1 VHALA
6 TIMDREK
13 NILIP
18 DWAEGIYVPDEEDMG
33 YLTDKAARIDFG
45 ILKDEMGVEDF
56 ALDRDGVDALK
67 ARTYEPTENIY

>member
-1 VHALA
+1 
-6 TIMDREK
+6 
-13 NILIP
+13 
-18 DWAEGIYVPDEEDMG
+18 MG